1 MKSYSISLLVTAVGL
16 TLIGS
21 AHANTA
27 DAKVYDKRVDHV
39 ELIDDVIVAQA
50 NTSANQPEVKRRVEV
65 FTHGGPGSAI
75 GPLAMDGPFKYS
87 FGDEMGVIVS
97 NAISEAF
104 SSNTSQSL
112 AKPPIKNAP
121 YSAEV
126 ISEKTQS
133 LADGNQ
139 ITKRSATLTYRDS
152 AGRTREETR
161 DDSGNVRV
169 VRVYD
174 AVDGTRYVLNPASKT
189 ATKISTNKLR
199 LDLQKKLDEA
209 RARLSDLRGRS
220 DKSSGTAR
228 TQAQPSISG
237 DTENEPVNVR
247 VISINGET
255 EVNVNGKVTK
265 FAAEKEH
272 MAQLEAMKTMPMLN
286 AFQDRGYAAKS
297 TTRELGSRDFD
308 GVRAEGKMTSYTIPA
323 GEIGNRNPITVS
335 TETWFSPDLQITVY
349 SKQSDPRY
357 GDTVYRLANIKRNEP
372 AMSLFGVP
380 TDYTVKEAPM
390 KMITSTST
398 SQGST
403 SK

>member
-1 MKSYSISLLVTAVGL
+1 MKNYSINLLAAAVGL
-16 TLIGS
+16 TLVGS

-27 DAKVYDKRVDHV
+27 DAKVYDKRVDRV
-39 ELIDDVIVAQA
+39 ELLEDVVIAQA
-50 NTSANQPEVKRRVEV
+50 DTAAIQPEVKRRVEV
-65 FTHGGPGSAI
+65 FTHGGPSNAF
-75 GPLAMDGPFKYS
+75 GPLAMDGSFKYS
-87 FGDEMGVIVS
+87 FGDEMGVVVS

-104 SSNTSQSL
+104 SSNTTRSL
-112 AKPPIKNAP
+112 AKPIKNAP

-139 ITKRSATLTYRDS
+139 ITKRSATQTYRDS

-169 VRVYD
+169 VHVYD
-174 AVDGTRYVLNPASKT
+174 TVDGTRYVLNPSSKT

-199 LDLQKKLDEA
+199 LDMQKKLDEA
-209 RARLSDLRGRS
+209 RTRLSDLRGRS
-220 DKSSGTAR
+220 DKPSGTAR
-228 TQAQPSISG
+228 THSQLSISG
-237 DTENEPVNVR
+237 DAENEPVNVR

-265 FAAEKEH
+265 FAAEKDH
-272 MAQLEAMKTMPMLN
+272 MAQLEAMKNMPMLN

-297 TTRELGSRDFD
+297 TTRDLGSRDFD

-335 TETWFSPDLQITVY
+335 TESWFSPDLQVTVY

-390 KMITSTST
+390 KVITSTST
-398 SQGST
+398 GQSST

>member
-1 MKSYSISLLVTAVGL
+1 MKSYSINLLVTAVGL
-16 TLIGS
+16 TLVGS

-27 DAKVYDKRVDHV
+27 DAKVYDKRVDRV
-39 ELIDDVIVAQA
+39 ELLEDIMVAKA
-50 NTSANQPEVKRRVEV
+50 DAAANQPEVKRRVEV

-75 GPLAMDGPFKYS
+75 GPLAMDGSFKYS
-87 FGDEMGVIVS
+87 FGDEMGVVVS

-104 SSNTSQSL
+104 SSNTTRSL
-112 AKPPIKNAP
+112 AKSIKNAP

-139 ITKRSATLTYRDS
+139 ITKRSSTQTYRDS

-169 VRVYD
+169 VHVYD
-174 AVDGTRYVLNPASKT
+174 AVDGTRYVLNPGSKT

-199 LDLQKKLDEA
+199 LDMQKKLDEA
-209 RARLSDLRGRS
+209 RTKLSDLRGRS
-220 DKSSGTAR
+220 DKPSGTAR
-228 TQAQPSISG
+228 THSQLSISG
-237 DTENEPVNVR
+237 DAENEPVNVR

-272 MAQLEAMKTMPMLN
+272 LAQLEAMKNMPMLN

-297 TTRELGSRDFD
+297 TTRDLGSRDFD

-335 TETWFSPDLQITVY
+335 TESWFAPDLQVTVY

-398 SQGST
+398 SQSST